1 MSISHHVSEKQISL
15 LELMLLGF
23 IVVFHLWPAYAVI
36 KIGAL
41 PGLNLQRIFIILLI
55 ISWLFSLLSSQRS
68 YNELIKKIKSY
79 RYLVFNLVAY
89 FLWRYI
95 SVSKSDN
102 FILSFYAATNEFVSH
117 FILFMIGFTVWHSS
131 KQLSRVVFLL
141 IVLSIIISL
150 IGIYECHVEKNIF
163 EQFVPITSEYTSQA
177 LEAKIRDSYRV
188 QATFEHPLV
197 LAEYFVF
204 VIPLALAMAVNSRFL
219 FYRILGS
226 AAVILD
232 GLALWKTGSRT
243 GIVVLIGLGFLAAAW
258 KFWLLLK
265 RSKDYKVV
273 GLLFA
278 LLPVLLAIA
287 ALGFLVINHL
297 LQGRSSEEASST
309 VTRIVQ
315 LDLGIPLILN
325 HPLLG
330 YGPGTGAM
338 LLDIRNQSGLPT
350 IDNYYLSIALESG
363 LPALV
368 LFTFAFGYIIL
379 LSLKSL
385 RFGFAFNGGFS
396 LAFIGFVLC
405 LPALSITAFFPLVF
419 LSFSLVTA
427 MKSLSERH
435 EKTQYL

>member
-55 ISWLFSLLSSQRS
+55 ISWLFSLLSSPRC
-68 YNELIKKIKSY
+68 YNELLNTIKTY
-79 RYLVFNLVAY
+79 RYLVLNLLAY

-95 SVSKSDN
+95 SISKSDN
-102 FILSFYAATNEFVSH
+102 FILSFYAATND
-117 FILFMIGFTVWHSS
+117 FISYFIVFMIGLTVWHSS

-141 IVLSIIISL
+141 IVLSIIVSL
-150 IGIYECHVEKNIF
+150 IGIYEGHVEKNIF

-204 VIPLALAMAVNSRFL
+204 VIPLALVMAVNSRSL

-258 KFWLLLK
+258 KFWLVLK

-278 LLPVLLAIA
+278 FLPVLLAIA

-297 LQGRSSEEASST
+297 IQGRSSEEASST

-315 LDLGIPLILN
+315 LDLGIPLIFK

-330 YGPGTGAM
+330 YGPGTGAI
-338 LLDIRNQSGLPT
+338 LLDIRNESGLPT

-368 LFTFAFGYIIL
+368 FFTFAFGYIIL
-379 LSLKSL
+379 LSLQTL
-385 RFGFAFNGGFS
+385 RFGFAFNGGFA

>member
-1 MSISHHVSEKQISL
+1 MTISHKLSDKQVSL

-55 ISWLFSLLSSQRS
+55 IFWVFNIISSRRC
-68 YNELIKKIKSY
+68 YNELLQKIINY
-79 RYLVFNLVAY
+79 RYLVFNLLAY
-89 FLWRYI
+89 FVWRYI
-95 SVSKSDN
+95 SVIKSDN
-102 FILSFYAATNEFVSH
+102 FILSFYAATNEFISYFLL
-117 FILFMIGFTVWHSS
+117 FIIGLTVWHSS
-131 KQLSRVVFLL
+131 RQLSRVVFLL
-141 IVLSIIISL
+141 IALSIIVSL
-150 IGIYECHVEKNIF
+150 IGLYESHVEKNIF

-177 LEAKIRDSYRV
+177 LEAKVRDSYRV

-204 VIPLALAMAVNSRFL
+204 VIPLALVMAVNSRTL
-219 FYRILGS
+219 FYRIMGS
-226 AAVILD
+226 VAVILD

-258 KFWLLLK
+258 KIWLVLK
-265 RSKDYKVV
+265 RSKDYRVV
-273 GLLFA
+273 ALLFA
-278 LLPVLLAIA
+278 VLPVILAIA
-287 ALGFLVINHL
+287 ALGFFVINHL
-297 LQGRSSEEASST
+297 FQGRSSEEASST

-330 YGPGTGAM
+330 YGPGTGAI
-338 LLDIRNQSGLPT
+338 LLDIRNESGLPT

-368 LFTFAFGYIIL
+368 LFTLAFGYIIF
-379 LSLKSL
+379 LSLRSL
-385 RFGFAFNGGFS
+385 RFGFAFNGGFT

-405 LPALSITAFFPLVF
+405 LPALSITAFFPLIF

-427 MKSLSERH
+427 MKSLSERY
-435 EKTQYL
+435 EKTTYL